1 VKGLPGGNGTFSLS
15 NASQRYSAQLI
26 DVADNSV
33 SCSADFTFNHAGS
46 PKEMTAVELNK
57 VAWEVVGRLQSS
69 SCKPPS
75 YIKCF
80 DYEPEMVFVKGGTF
94 TMGCVEGRDTQS
106 GASCSDNN
114 SPPTT
119 VTVSDFWI
127 GKYEVTQKE
136 FNDVARPY
144 YPNGKFPNF
153 DDDYWDYGSGDRLP
167 AYSLSYNWALDYI
180 LALNAFTGK
189 NYRLPTE
196 AEWEYAARGGNAPKN
211 CPDGCAHSGSN
222 TLWHVAWYLDNS
234 KVNSKF
240 KVHEVGARKTQTP
253 DGTPSPVDGG
263 NELGIYDMSGN
274 VMEFCSDSYRDAL
287 PSGNNPTYDDGEN
300 SQRVLRGGCFSSSLN
315 SANNAY
321 REPTFRSQATPLY
334 GLRVVVSAA
343 PQLP

>member
-75 YIKCF
+75 SIRCF

-94 TMGCVEGRDTQS
+94 TMGCKSGRDTQS
-106 GASCSDNN
+106 GASCSNNN
-114 SPPTT
+114 SPTTT

-136 FNDVARPY
+136 YNDVVRTY
-144 YPNGKFPNF
+144 YPFGIYPSFVN
-153 DDDYWDYGSGDRLP
+153 YGSGDRYP
-167 AYSLSYNWALDYI
+167 AYLLSYNWALEYI
-180 LALNAFTGK
+180 TALNAFTGK

-211 CPDGCAHSGSN
+211 CPNGCAHSGSN
-222 TLWHVAWYLDNS
+222 TLWHVAWCEDNS
-234 KVNSKF
+234 GAKT
-240 KVHEVGARKTQTP
+240 HEVGTHKTQTP

-263 NELGIYDMSGN
+263 NELGIYDMNGN

-287 PSGNNPTYDDGEN
+287 PSGNNPTYDNGE
-300 SQRVLRGGCFSSSLN
+300 SSPRVLRGGGFSTTPTGG
-315 SANNAY
+315 NNASRHY
-321 REPTFRSQATPLY
+321 AYPRDDNQFY
-334 GLRVVVSAA
+334 GIRVVVSAA
-343 PQLP
+343 P